1 MLSPAQGFD
10 ILPRVPKD
18 ICIILYQR
26 LQKGRDILTQISAM
40 CKIC

>member
-10 ILPRVPKD
+10 ILPWVPKD

-26 LQKGRDILTQISAM
+26 LQKGRDILIQISAM
-40 CKIC
+40 QKVC